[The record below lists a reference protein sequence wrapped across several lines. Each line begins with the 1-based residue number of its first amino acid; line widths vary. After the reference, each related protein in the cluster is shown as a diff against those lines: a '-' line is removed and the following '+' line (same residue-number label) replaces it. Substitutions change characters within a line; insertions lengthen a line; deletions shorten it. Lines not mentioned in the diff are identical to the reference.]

1 MFGAR
6 IKRKRDGS
14 IELRLSEDETA
25 VLEHVTGQ
33 LREALAADTD
43 APALR
48 RLFPPAYVDD
58 DEKEAGFKALARDEL
73 LEARLAALDEVD
85 AALAEPRMDA
95 ERANSFMRSCN
106 ALRLVL
112 GTRLDVS
119 EEDDHR
125 VDPDDPDAPAWALYY
140 FLSSLVG
147 EMVEALAQD
156 LGGPR

>member
-6 IKRKRDGS
+6 FKRRRDGS
-14 IELRLSEDETA
+14 IELRLSDDEA
-25 VLEHVTGQ
+25 EVLAHVIGQ

-58 DEKEAGFKALARDEL
+58 EEKEAGFKALARDEL

-85 AALAEPRMDA
+85 AALADPRMDA
-95 ERANSFMRSCN
+95 DRANAFMRSCN

-119 EEDDHR
+119 EDDHR
-125 VDPDDPDAPAWALYY
+125 VDPDDPDAPVWALYY
-140 FLSSLVG
+140 FLSALVG
-147 EMVEALAQD
+147 EMVEVLAHD
-156 LGGPR
+156 L

>member
-1 MFGAR
+1 MFGTSF
-6 IKRKRDGS
+6 KRRRDGS
-14 IELRLSEDETA
+14 IELRLSEEETA
-25 VLEHVTGQ
+25 VLAHVTGQ
-33 LREALAADTD
+33 LREALVTDTD

-48 RLFPPAYVDD
+48 RLFPPAYVEDE
-58 DEKEAGFKALARDEL
+58 EKEAGFRALARDEL

-95 ERANSFMRSCN
+95 DRAGSFMRSCN

-119 EEDDHR
+119 EDDEVR
-125 VDPDDPDAPAWALYY
+125 VDPDDPHAPAWALYY

-147 EMVEALAQD
+147 EMVEALARD
-156 LGGPR
+156 L

>member
-14 IELRLSEDETA
+14 IELRLSEDEA
-25 VLEHVTGQ
+25 EVLTHVVGQ
-33 LREALAADTD
+33 LREALGADSD
-43 APALR
+43 SPALR

-58 DEKEAGFKALARDEL
+58 EEKEAGFKALARDEL

-85 AALAEPRMDA
+85 AALADPRMDA
-95 ERANSFMRSCN
+95 DRAGAFMRSCN

-119 EEDDHR
+119 EDDHR

-140 FLSSLVG
+140 FLSGLVG
-147 EMVEALAQD
+147 ELVEVLSHD
-156 LGGPR
+156 L

>member
-14 IELRLSEDETA
+14 FELRLSDDEAA

-33 LREALAADTD
+33 LREALLADTD

-58 DEKEAGFKALARDEL
+58 EEKEAGFKALARDEL

-85 AALAEPRMDA
+85 AALAQPRMDA
-95 ERANSFMRSCN
+95 ERASSFMRSCN

-119 EEDDHR
+119 EDDHR
-125 VDPDDPDAPAWALYY
+125 VDPDDPDAPVWALYY
-140 FLSSLVG
+140 FLSALVG
-147 EMVEALAQD
+147 EMVEALAHD
-156 LGGPR
+156 L

>member
-1 MFGAR
+1 MAIFGGR
-6 IKRKRDGS
+6 FKRKRDGS
-14 IELRLSEDETA
+14 IELRLSEDEEA
-25 VLEHVTGQ
+25 VLTHVIGQ
-33 LREALAADTD
+33 LREAMLADTD

-48 RLFPPAYVDD
+48 RLFPPAYVEDA
-58 DEKEAGFKALARDEL
+58 EKEAGFRALARDEL

-85 AALAEPRMDA
+85 AALAEPRMDV
-95 ERANSFMRSCN
+95 ERASSFMRSCN

-119 EEDDHR
+119 EDDHR

-147 EMVEALAQD
+147 EMVEVLASD
-156 LGGPR
+156 L

>member
-1 MFGAR
+1 MFGPR

-14 IELRLSEDETA
+14 IELRLSEEEAA
-25 VLEHVTGQ
+25 VLGHVTGQ
-33 LREALAADTD
+33 LREALLADTD

-48 RLFPPAYVDD
+48 RLFPPAYVEDE
-58 DEKEAGFKALARDEL
+58 EKEAGFRALARDEL

-85 AALAEPRMDA
+85 AALADPRLDA
-95 ERANSFMRSCN
+95 DRASSFLRSCN

-119 EEDDHR
+119 EDDDVR

-147 EMVEALAQD
+147 EMVEALARD
-156 LGGPR
+156 L